1 MIGNLIREAVS
12 EQKNTIPTGSIN
24 VGKKFIVPLKRLLKD
39 SNEKDVLSEVGCN
52 FQFQRQEILI
62 L

>member
-12 EQKNTIPTGSIN
+12 DQKNIIPTGSIN

-39 SNEKDVLSEVGCN
+39 SNEKDVLSEVG
-52 FQFQRQEILI
+52 
-62 L
+62 